1 MKELLVEKSKIKNNL
16 KIINNI
22 INKAIFSD
30 FVKKVNK
37 LLIIIDSI
45 TVNATINDK
54 YCLTFVLLFG
64 DTLFF
69 IFNSLYK
76 SSIPLSIK

>member
-1 MKELLVEKSKIKNNL
+1 MLNINWIICIIISLHG
-16 KIINNI
+16 INNI

-69 IFNSLYK
+69 IFNSLYFCK
-76 SSIPLSIK
+76 KKR